1 MNGMFRNLGSTL
13 RVLRDL
19 RRLSQTELARAA
31 RIGKSQLSKYEN
43 GRELPK
49 LDSIER
55 ILAVLRVRPSDLF
68 FLLDVI
74 EGYAVQPKGQ
84 AEETAGGPASSR
96 TAPLL
101 GLFSDRMDLA
111 FDQLARDLL
120 ALQRVVLEERL
131 PKGPEPPEGR
141 EK

>member
-1 MNGMFRNLGSTL
+1 MDGMFTNLGSTL

-19 RRLSQTELARAA
+19 RRLTQTELARAA

-49 LDSIER
+49 LDSIEK
-55 ILAVLRVRPSDLF
+55 ILSVLRVRPSDLF

-74 EGYAVQPKGQ
+74 EGYAPGPEARAEPPVAPQP
-84 AEETAGGPASSR
+84 S
-96 TAPLL
+96 
-101 GLFSDRMDLA
+101 LFSDRLGHA

-120 ALQRVVLEERL
+120 ALQRAVLEERL
-131 PKGPEPPEGR
+131 PNSPET
-141 EK
+141 

>member
-1 MNGMFRNLGSTL
+1 MDGMFRNLGSTL

-55 ILAVLRVRPSDLF
+55 ILGVLGVRPSDLF

-74 EGYAVQPKGQ
+74 EGYAVPSKNATEP
-84 AEETAGGPASSR
+84 AEAAAPSR

-101 GLFSDRMDLA
+101 SLFSDRMDHA

-131 PKGPEPPEGR
+131 PKGAEPPEER